1 MVYVIDS
8 GVNIHHQEF
17 EGRARWGK
25 TFLPSEGNRDL
36 HGHGSHVAGTVAS
49 RKYGVAKKA
58 QIIAVKVLDKNNAG
72 TAARTIAGIDWVVSD
87 ASLRMQAAG
96 AKGTVINMSLGGAPS
111 RAKDD
116 AANKAFRAGFHVVI
130 AAGNEHKDACLH
142 SPASASLPITV
153 GSITREDKLAAS
165 SNYGKCVDILAPGD
179 KVLSIGNVGTDS
191 ERILSGTSMATPH
204 VAGLIAHFL
213 SAYPS
218 RYFNPYASSEYDYF
232 HTNSMDRIVTPL
244 AMKRA
249 LKEMSWRGLIAPLPQ
264 DTPNLLVF
272 NNFTANQRFD
282 FWDEEEEM
290 FFFDY

>member
-1 MVYVIDS
+1 M
-8 GVNIHHQEF
+8 
-17 EGRARWGK
+17 
-25 TFLPSEGNRDL
+25 
-36 HGHGSHVAGTVAS
+36 GSV
-49 RKYGVAKKA
+49 
-58 QIIAVKVLDKNNAG
+58 QQD
-72 TAARTIAGIDWVVSD
+72 
-87 ASLRMQAAG
+87 
-96 AKGTVINMSLGGAPS
+96 
-111 RAKDD
+111 
-116 AANKAFRAGFHVVI
+116 
-130 AAGNEHKDACLH
+130 
-142 SPASASLPITV
+142 
-153 GSITREDKLAAS
+153 DKLGRS
-165 SNYGKCVDILAPGD
+165 SNHGRCVDILAPGVQIESTGHESSRQER
-179 KVLSIGNVGTDS
+179 VLT
-191 ERILSGTSMATPH
+191 GTSMATPH

-232 HTNSMDRIVTPL
+232 HTDSMDRIVTPL